1 MANID
6 KFRFD
11 IQAVDKVREL
21 SHYNHSIGT
30 NWPVT
35 YIINNAKE
43 AYVGETVHAAI
54 RIEQHLM
61 NADRRK
67 LTEIRIISDNSY
79 NKSVILDLEAF
90 LIKHMGAD
98 GKYRLQNGNG
108 GLQDHDYFNR
118 QGYYQEF
125 EKVWKKLKQQ
135 GVVEH
140 SLIEIENSELYKYS
154 PYKSLGDEQHQAELA
169 IIKALSEN
177 FEKGRKCTIVVRGG
191 AGTGKTILAI
201 YLMKFFADVIISNTQ
216 KEHTEDD
223 VEIEEVYASDNL
235 VGMEKIGLVIP
246 QKSLKTSVKDVFR
259 SVRGLEPKMVLSP
272 QEVVKDFISSGRKY
286 DLLFVDEAHRL
297 KCRNKGH
304 LSNYRSFDECNRQ
317 LGLDPVMGNELDW
330 LLMCSNNIV
339 LFRDELQTVRPCDID
354 AEAFRSAING
364 REEGVLIESALS
376 TQWRC
381 EGGNEYIDYIKNII
395 ACRQTEKKRI
405 VNYDVKLFS
414 DCSQMVAE
422 IKAKER
428 EMGLCRVVAGYA
440 WTWDRKK
447 PNEYTIDIQGQKY
460 RWNRVYDN
468 WIQTPTAID
477 EIGCIHTVQG
487 YDLNYTG
494 VIIGKDIRYDK
505 ERNRIVAD
513 KQNYFDQQGKSG
525 VADDQ
530 KALTEYLTNIYLT
543 LLTRGIKG
551 TYIYVCDDALKEYF
565 EQFFDVV

>member
-98 GKYRLQNGNG
+98 GKYKLQNGNG
-108 GLQDHDYFNR
+108 GLQDHDYYNR
-118 QGYYQEF
+118 QDYYQEF

-201 YLMKFFADVIISNTQ
+201 YLMKFFADVISSNTQ
-216 KEHTEDD
+216 KEHSEDD

-235 VGMEKIGLVIP
+235 VGLEKIGLVIP

-354 AEAFRSAING
+354 AEAFRSATGG
-364 REEGVLIESALS
+364 REGGVLIESALS

-395 ACRQTEKKRI
+395 ACRQTEKKHI

-505 ERNRIVAD
+505 AKNRIVAD
-513 KQNYFDQQGKSG
+513 KQNYFNQQGKSG

-551 TYIYVCDDALKEYF
+551 TYIYICDDALREYF
-565 EQFFDVV
+565 EQFFDAV